1 MEPVK
6 WTGKKRL
13 PVIRQTESAE
23 CGLACLT
30 MIACW
35 HGLLT
40 DLPTLRERFSIS
52 TQGMTLQRLME
63 CASGIRLSSRAVRLE
78 PEDLKSLSLPCILH
92 WNINHFVV
100 LHKVQGGKLVIHD
113 PDKGRVTLSLQDA
126 GKHFTGVALEL
137 TPAGDFTVRDERKKI
152 RLRQLTGE
160 TPGLR
165 TAMLR
170 IIIFAL
176 ALEVLTLGSPLIN
189 QMVIDEV
196 LVAADRSL
204 LTVFIIALLLLSL
217 TQMLLSLARQWAS
230 ITLSVNFNMQWT
242 ARVFH
247 HLVRL
252 PLAWFDARSK
262 GSINARFEAVD
273 TIQQALTTQ
282 VLEGILDVLLVVT
295 TLCMMLLYSPD
306 MTLIALLAAI
316 IYGVLRA
323 LWYPSL
329 RQSAEDAWDAGARE
343 SGYFLETLNGILS
356 LRINGVTVYREAAWL
371 NLNVTRRNTQLRQSR
386 LLMCYD
392 IAHTLTG
399 SVVSAVVLWKGA
411 GEVLNG
417 SFTVGMLV
425 AYLSYQMR
433 CSSSISSLTDKFFSW
448 RMLDIY
454 NDRLA
459 DIVLTPTE
467 GHQQQPVQEY
477 NSTSVIPPISRGT
490 VAGDDHPPLS
500 LEHITFSHKGGH
512 KPILRGASLTL
523 YPGEVVAITGK
534 SGCGKSTL
542 VKLILGIHIP
552 DEGTI
557 RTFGILQ
564 THPDYFQVRRRIGTV
579 LQDDHLF
586 SGSIADNI
594 IFYSEDRNHE
604 RMTRCAQL
612 ALIDSDIMAMPMG
625 YQTLIGETGG
635 GLSGGQK
642 QRILLARA
650 LYKKPGFLL
659 LDEATSHLDVESEIQ
674 ISQTLRLLGLPVLL
688 IAHRP
693 ETIASA
699 DRVLYL
705 ADGDFT
711 ELKHPFTVDDGNVMC
726 APADGRV
733 GEVQQNV
740 LTP

>member
-1 MEPVK
+1 MGSLN
-6 WTGKKRL
+6 WTGRKQL
-13 PVIRQTESAE
+13 PLIRQTESAE
-23 CGLACLT
+23 CGLACLA
-30 MIACW
+30 MMACW
-35 HGLLT
+35 HGLQT

-52 TQGMTLQRLME
+52 TQGMTLQRLIE
-63 CASGIRLSSRAVRLE
+63 CAAGIRLSFRALRLE

-92 WNINHFVV
+92 WNMNHFVV
-100 LHKVQGGKLVIHD
+100 LHKVRGNRLIVHD
-113 PDKGRVTLSLQDA
+113 PDKGRLTLSLQDA

-137 TPAGDFTVRDERKKI
+137 MPASDFTARDERKKI
-152 RLRQLTGE
+152 RLRQLTGK
-160 TPGLR
+160 TPGLLP
-165 TAMLR
+165 AMSR

-176 ALEVLTLGSPLIN
+176 ALEILTLGSPLLN
-189 QMVIDEV
+189 QLVIDEV

-204 LTVFIIALLLLSL
+204 LTVIIIALLLLSL
-217 TQMLLSLARQWAS
+217 TRMLLSLARQWAS

-252 PLAWFDARSK
+252 PLSWFDARSK
-262 GSINARFEAVD
+262 GSINARFDAVD

-295 TLCMMLLYSPD
+295 ALCMMLLYSPE
-306 MTLIALLAAI
+306 MTLIAVVAAV

-329 RQSAEDAWDAGARE
+329 RQSAEDAWDASARE
-343 SGYFLETLNGILS
+343 SGHFLETLNGILS
-356 LRINGVTVYREAAWL
+356 LRINGVTAHREAAWL
-371 NLNVTRRNTQLRQSR
+371 NLNITRRNTQLRQSR

-399 SVVSAVVLWKGA
+399 SIVSAVILWKGA

-417 SFTVGMLV
+417 TFTVGMLV
-425 AYLSYQMR
+425 AYLTYQMR
-433 CSSSISSLTDKFFSW
+433 FSSSISSLTDKFFAW
-448 RMLDIY
+448 RMLDVY
-454 NDRLA
+454 NERLA

-477 NSTSVIPPISRGT
+477 SSISAIPPVFRDR
-490 VAGDDHPPLS
+490 VADRTALPLS
-500 LEHITFSHKGGH
+500 LAHITFSHKGSN
-512 KPILRGASLTL
+512 KPILRDVSLTL
-523 YPGEVVAITGK
+523 HPGEVVAVTGK

-542 VKLILGIHIP
+542 VKLILGIYHP

-557 RTFGILQ
+557 KTFGIPQ
-564 THPDYFQVRRRIGTV
+564 THPDYVQVRRQIGTV

-586 SGSIADNI
+586 RGSVADNI
-594 IFYSEDRNHE
+594 IFFSEDRNPE
-604 RMTRCAQL
+604 RMMQCARL

-642 QRILLARA
+642 QRIMLARA

-659 LDEATSHLDVESEIQ
+659 LDEATSHLDVESEIR
-674 ISQTLRLLGLPVLL
+674 ISQTLRQLGLPVLL

-705 ADGDFT
+705 ADGYFKVLNHQHAD
-711 ELKHPFTVDDGNVMC
+711 DDGDPVC
-726 APADGRV
+726 ELTDEGRPTISA
-733 GEVQQNV
+733 EVK
-740 LTP
+740 

>member
-1 MEPVK
+1 MESLN
-6 WTGKKRL
+6 WTGRRHL
-13 PVIRQTESAE
+13 PLIRQTESAE
-23 CGLACLT
+23 CGLACLA
-30 MIACW
+30 MMACW
-35 HGLLT
+35 HGFQT

-52 TQGMTLQRLME
+52 TQGMTLQRLIE
-63 CASGIRLSSRAVRLE
+63 CAAGIRLSSRAVRLE
-78 PEDLKSLSLPCILH
+78 PEDLKSLTLPCILH
-92 WNINHFVV
+92 WNMNHFVV
-100 LHKVQGGKLVIHD
+100 LHKVRRSRLVIHD
-113 PDKGRVTLSLQDA
+113 PDKGKMILSLQDA

-137 TPAGDFTVRDERKKI
+137 MPASDFTVRDERKKI
-152 RLRQLTGE
+152 QLRQLTGK
-160 TPGLR
+160 TPGLLA
-165 TAMLR
+165 AMSR

-176 ALEVLTLGSPLIN
+176 SLEILALGSPLLN
-189 QMVIDEV
+189 QLVIDEV
-196 LVAADRSL
+196 LVAADQSL
-204 LTVFIIALLLLSL
+204 LTVVIIALLLLSL

-252 PLAWFDARSK
+252 PLAWFDARSR

-295 TLCMMLLYSPD
+295 ALCMMLLYSPE
-306 MTLIALLAAI
+306 MTLIAVLAAV

-343 SGYFLETLNGILS
+343 SGHFLETLNGILS
-356 LRINGVTVYREAAWL
+356 LRINGVTTHREAAWL

-386 LLMCYD
+386 QLMCYD
-392 IAHTLTG
+392 IVHTLTG
-399 SVVSAVVLWKGA
+399 SVVSAIILWKGA

-417 SFTVGMLV
+417 TFTVGMLV

-433 CSSSISSLTDKFFSW
+433 FSSSISSLTDKFFAW
-448 RMLDIY
+448 RMLDVY
-454 NDRLA
+454 NERLA

-467 GHQQQPVQEY
+467 GYQQQTVQDDS
-477 NSTSVIPPISRGT
+477 STSIVPSIFQDR
-490 VAGDDHPPLS
+490 VAEDTDLPLS
-500 LEHITFSHKGGH
+500 LAHIIFSHKGSNM
-512 KPILRGASLTL
+512 PILRGVSLTL
-523 YPGEVVAITGK
+523 QPGEVVAITGK

-557 RTFGILQ
+557 RTFGIPHI
-564 THPDYFQVRRRIGTV
+564 HPDYFQIRRRIGTV
-579 LQDDHLF
+579 LQEDLLF
-586 SGSIADNI
+586 RGSIADNI
-594 IFYSEDRNHE
+594 IFFSEDRNHE
-604 RMTRCAQL
+604 RMIQCARL
-612 ALIDSDIMAMPMG
+612 ALIESDVMAMPMG

-674 ISQTLRLLGLPVLL
+674 ISRTLRQLKIPVLL

-699 DRVLYL
+699 DRVLCLTDGYFTDLTHQYTKGTDYL
-705 ADGDFT
+705 VSDFT
-711 ELKHPFTVDDGNVMC
+711 DSVDI
-726 APADGRV
+726 
-733 GEVQQNV
+733 
-740 LTP
+740 T

>member
-1 MEPVK
+1 MEALK
-6 WTGKKRL
+6 WSGRKQL
-13 PVIRQTESAE
+13 PLIRQTESAE
-23 CGLACLT
+23 CGLACLV
-30 MIACW
+30 MMACW
-35 HGLLT
+35 YGLQT

-63 CASGIRLSSRAVRLE
+63 CAAGIRLSSRAVRLE

-92 WNINHFVV
+92 WNMNHFVV
-100 LHKVQGGKLVIHD
+100 LYKVRGSRLVIHD
-113 PDKGRVTLSLQDA
+113 PDKGKITLSLQDA

-137 TPAGDFTVRDERKKI
+137 TPASDFTARDERKKI
-152 RLRQLTGE
+152 RLRQLTGR
-160 TPGLR
+160 TPGLLA
-165 TAMLR
+165 AMSR
-170 IIIFAL
+170 IIVFAL
-176 ALEVLTLGSPLIN
+176 ALEILTLGSPLIN
-189 QMVIDEV
+189 QLVIDEV

-204 LTVFIIALLLLSL
+204 LTVIIIALLLLSL
-217 TQMLLSLARQWAS
+217 TQMLLSLAQMLLSLARQWAS

-252 PLAWFDARSK
+252 PLGWFDARSK

-273 TIQQALTTQ
+273 TIQEALTTQ
-282 VLEGILDVLLVVT
+282 VLEGILDVLLVIT
-295 TLCMMLLYSPD
+295 ALCMMLLYSPG
-306 MTLIALLAAI
+306 MTLIAVLAAI
-316 IYGVLRA
+316 IYAVLRA

-329 RQSAEDAWDAGARE
+329 RQSAEDAWDAATRE
-343 SGYFLETLNGILS
+343 SGHFLETLNGILS
-356 LRINGVTVYREAAWL
+356 LRINGVTAHREAAWL

-399 SVVSAVVLWKGA
+399 SVVSAIILWKGA
-411 GEVLNG
+411 GEVLDG
-417 SFTVGMLV
+417 TFTVGMLV

-433 CSSSISSLTDKFFSW
+433 FSSSISSLTDKLFSW

-454 NDRLA
+454 NERLA

-467 GHQQQPVQEY
+467 DHQQRPAQED
-477 NSTSVIPPISRGT
+477 NNTSVFPSVFRGGVT
-490 VAGDDHPPLS
+490 DDVHFPLS
-500 LEHITFSHKGGH
+500 LEHITFSHKGGNN
-512 KPILRGASLTL
+512 PIIRGVSLTL
-523 YPGEVVAITGK
+523 HPGEAVAITGK

-552 DEGTI
+552 DEGKI
-557 RTFGILQ
+557 RTFGILH
-564 THPDYFQVRRRIGTV
+564 THPDYFQVRQRIGTV

-586 SGSIADNI
+586 RGSVADNI
-594 IFYSEDRNHE
+594 IFFSGDRNYE
-604 RMTRCAQL
+604 RMVQCARL

-659 LDEATSHLDVESEIQ
+659 LDEATSHLDVESEIR
-674 ISQTLRLLGLPVLL
+674 ISQTLRQLGLPVLL
-688 IAHRP
+688 IAHRQ

-705 ADGDFT
+705 ADGYFT
-711 ELKHPFTVDDGNVMC
+711 ELKHNRTTDDSD
-726 APADGRV
+726 PGR
-733 GEVQQNV
+733 
-740 LTP
+740 

>member
-1 MEPVK
+1 MGALN
-6 WTGKKRL
+6 WTGRRQL
-13 PVIRQTESAE
+13 PLIRQTESAE
-23 CGLACLT
+23 CGLACLA
-30 MIACW
+30 MMASW
-35 HGLLT
+35 HGLQT

-52 TQGMTLQRLME
+52 TQGMTLQRLIE
-63 CASGIRLSSRAVRLE
+63 CAAGIRLSSRAVRLE

-92 WNINHFVV
+92 WNMNHFVV
-100 LHKVQGGKLVIHD
+100 LHKVRGSRLVIHD
-113 PDKGRVTLSLQDA
+113 PDKGKVTISLTDA

-137 TPAGDFTVRDERKKI
+137 MPASDFTASDERKKI
-152 RLRQLTGE
+152 RLRQLTGK
-160 TPGLR
+160 TPGLLA
-165 TAMLR
+165 AMSR
-170 IIIFAL
+170 IIVFAL
-176 ALEVLTLGSPLIN
+176 ALEILTLGSPLLN
-189 QMVIDEV
+189 QLVIDEV

-204 LTVFIIALLLLSL
+204 LTVIIIALLLLSL

-252 PLAWFDARSK
+252 PLSWYDARSK
-262 GSINARFEAVD
+262 GSINARFDAVD

-295 TLCMMLLYSPD
+295 ALCMMLLYSPE
-306 MTLIALLAAI
+306 MTLIAVLAAV

-329 RQSAEDAWDAGARE
+329 RQSAEDVWDAGARE

-356 LRINGVTVYREAAWL
+356 LRINGVTAFREAAWL

-399 SVVSAVVLWKGA
+399 SVVSAVILWKGA

-417 SFTVGMLV
+417 TFTVGMLV

-433 CSSSISSLTDKFFSW
+433 FSSSISSLTDKFFSW
-448 RMLDIY
+448 RMLAVY
-454 NDRLA
+454 NERLA
-459 DIVLTPTE
+459 DIVLTQTE
-467 GHQQQPVQEY
+467 GHQQRPVHEDV
-477 NSTSVIPPISRGT
+477 NTSVITSVVSGNPE
-490 VAGDDHPPLS
+490 AHPPLS
-500 LEHITFSHKGGH
+500 IEHILFSHKGGN
-512 KPILRGASLTL
+512 KPILRGISLAL
-523 YPGEVVAITGK
+523 QPGEVVAITGK

-557 RTFGILQ
+557 RTFGIPQ

-586 SGSIADNI
+586 RGSIADNI
-594 IFYSEDRNHE
+594 IFFSEDRNQE
-604 RMTRCAQL
+604 RMIQCARL
-612 ALIDSDIMAMPMG
+612 ALIDTDIMAMPMG

-650 LYKKPGFLL
+650 LYKQPGFLL

-674 ISQTLRLLGLPVLL
+674 ISQTLRQLGLPVLL
-688 IAHRP
+688 VAHRP

-699 DRVLYL
+699 DRILYL
-705 ADGDFT
+705 ADGYLEEQKCQYTGDNDYT
-711 ELKHPFTVDDGNVMC
+711 AYEANDDNV
-726 APADGRV
+726 V
-733 GEVQQNV
+733 KE
-740 LTP
+740 T

>member
-204 LTVFIIALLLLSL
+204 LTVIIIALLLLSL

-295 TLCMMLLYSPD
+295 TLCMMLLYGPE

-356 LRINGVTVYREAAWL
+356 LRINGVTAYREAAWL

-433 CSSSISSLTDKFFSW
+433 FSSSISSLTDKFFPGACS
-448 RMLDIY
+448 
-454 NDRLA
+454 
-459 DIVLTPTE
+459 
-467 GHQQQPVQEY
+467 
-477 NSTSVIPPISRGT
+477 ISITT
-490 VAGDDHPPLS
+490 VW
-500 LEHITFSHKGGH
+500 
-512 KPILRGASLTL
+512 LTL
-523 YPGEVVAITGK
+523 Y
-534 SGCGKSTL
+534 
-542 VKLILGIHIP
+542 
-552 DEGTI
+552 
-557 RTFGILQ
+557 
-564 THPDYFQVRRRIGTV
+564 
-579 LQDDHLF
+579 
-586 SGSIADNI
+586 
-594 IFYSEDRNHE
+594 
-604 RMTRCAQL
+604 
-612 ALIDSDIMAMPMG
+612 
-625 YQTLIGETGG
+625 
-635 GLSGGQK
+635 
-642 QRILLARA
+642 
-650 LYKKPGFLL
+650 
-659 LDEATSHLDVESEIQ
+659 
-674 ISQTLRLLGLPVLL
+674 
-688 IAHRP
+688 
-693 ETIASA
+693 
-699 DRVLYL
+699 
-705 ADGDFT
+705 
-711 ELKHPFTVDDGNVMC
+711 
-726 APADGRV
+726 
-733 GEVQQNV
+733 
-740 LTP
+740 

>member
-1 MEPVK
+1 MESLN
-6 WTGKKRL
+6 WTGKKRIHL
-13 PVIRQTESAE
+13 IRQTESAE
-23 CGLACLT
+23 CGLACLA
-30 MIACW
+30 MMACW
-35 HGLLT
+35 HGLQT

-52 TQGMTLQRLME
+52 THGMTLQRLIE
-63 CASGIRLSSRAVRLE
+63 CAAGIRMSSRAVRLE

-92 WNINHFVV
+92 WNMNHFVV
-100 LHKVQGGKLVIHD
+100 LQKVRGSQLIIYD
-113 PDKGRVTLSLQDA
+113 PDKGKVTLSLQEA

-137 TPAGDFTVRDERKKI
+137 MPASDFTVRDERKKI
-152 RLRQLTGE
+152 RLRQLIGKTTGLL
-160 TPGLR
+160 P
-165 TAMLR
+165 AMSR

-176 ALEVLTLGSPLIN
+176 ALELLTLGSPLLN
-189 QMVIDEV
+189 QLVIDEV
-196 LVAADRSL
+196 LVAADRGL
-204 LTVFIIALLLLSL
+204 LTVIIIALVLLSL

-252 PLAWFDARSK
+252 PLSWFDARSK
-262 GSINARFEAVD
+262 GSINARFDAVN
-273 TIQQALTTQ
+273 TIQQALTSQ

-295 TLCMMLLYSPD
+295 ALCMMLLYSPE
-306 MTLIALLAAI
+306 MTLIAVLAAI

-343 SGYFLETLNGILS
+343 SGHFLETLNGILS
-356 LRINGVTVYREAAWL
+356 LRINGVTAHREAAWL

-399 SVVSAVVLWKGA
+399 SMVSAAILWIGA
-411 GEVLNG
+411 DEVLNG
-417 SFTVGMLV
+417 TFTVGMLV
-425 AYLSYQMR
+425 AYLSYLMR
-433 CSSSISSLTDKFFSW
+433 FSSSISSLTDKFFAW
-448 RMLDIY
+448 RMLDVY
-454 NDRLA
+454 NERLA

-467 GHQQQPVQEY
+467 GHQQPVQEDGRV
-477 NSTSVIPPISRGT
+477 STLPFVFRGKESVNTDVS
-490 VAGDDHPPLS
+490 LS
-500 LEHITFSHKGGH
+500 LAEIIFSHKGSN
-512 KPILRGASLTL
+512 KPILRGVSLTL
-523 YPGEVVAITGK
+523 KPGEVVAITGK

-557 RTFGILQ
+557 TTFGIPH
-564 THPDYFQVRRRIGTV
+564 THPDYFRVRRRIGTV

-586 SGSIADNI
+586 RGSIADNI
-594 IFYSEDRNHE
+594 IFFSDDRDPE
-604 RMTRCAQL
+604 RMNQCARL
-612 ALIDSDIMAMPMG
+612 ALIDRDILAMPMG

-650 LYKKPGFLL
+650 LYKTPGFLL

-674 ISQTLRLLGLPVLL
+674 ISQTLRKLGLPVLL

-705 ADGDFT
+705 EDGYCT
-711 ELKHPFTVDDGNVMC
+711 ELKSPKRTCG
-726 APADGRV
+726 
-733 GEVQQNV
+733 GESVSGHNDKAITQI
-740 LTP
+740 